1 MWPKRIPK
9 GLQYVYIYIFITIGC
24 MRLAIYLSVCL
35 SVCLSIYL
43 YRYGHPPSHLG
54 SLAQHRSSWAS
65 AVVCCCRL
73 VGKSCVTIWILKVKV
88 MGWTWLKWLKPASF
102 AVLHCACFFC
112 WNPRLFCWR
121 IRWAWAE
128 AHGYILASQPVILRV
143 PGPFTIFHMS
153 G

>member
-9 GLQYVYIYIFITIGC
+9 GLQYIYIFITIGC

-73 VGKSCVTIWILKVKV
+73 VGKSCVILKVKV
-88 MGWTWLKWLKPASF
+88 MGWTWLKWLKPVSF

-121 IRWAWAE
+121 IRWAE

-143 PGPFTIFHMS
+143 PGPLHNFPYEWLALD
-153 G
+153 